1 MQTAEVS
8 EMYNSQLATFISVV
22 ENGSF
27 TKAADALFITPPAIM
42 KQINALEDRLGVTLF
57 ARTN

>member
-1 MQTAEVS
+1 
-8 EMYNSQLATFISVV
+8 MYNSQLATFISVV